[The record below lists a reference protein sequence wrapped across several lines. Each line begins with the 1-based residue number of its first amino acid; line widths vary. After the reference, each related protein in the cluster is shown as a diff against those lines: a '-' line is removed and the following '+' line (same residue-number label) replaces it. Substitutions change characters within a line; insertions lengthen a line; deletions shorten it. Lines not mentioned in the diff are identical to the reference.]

1 MKNLVISTVDP
12 SHSYILASFGAIIFI
27 MKFFFC
33 QSTLLQSLLNE
44 LKLSDGNLNIVGR
57 ISYASQDPW
66 VFSATLRENVT
77 FGREFKREHYD
88 RVLNACALD
97 KVSLYLTF

>member
-1 MKNLVISTVDP
+1 MK
-12 SHSYILASFGAIIFI
+12 
-27 MKFFFC
+27 KFFF

-44 LKLSDGNLNIVGR
+44 LLNIVGR

-66 VFSATLRENVT
+66 VFSATLRENIT

-88 RVLNACALD
+88 RVLKACALD
-97 KVSLYLTF
+97 KVSLLFNVSTYLVRLVVFFRMLKFL